1 MCRTS
6 FHVCYYGSPHQGGPY
21 QSLTGSCLLLY
32 HLFHSLLCTI
42 DVPMYTAGESVF
54 YRRSDGSLVPATVL
68 GPGAQSETVQIE
80 YKRTSFV
87 NVVKCG
93 KGEGTHVPA
102 QRAGNFFFRG
112 TGLPTA
118 VRKNQPLVPRS
129 NIAGSWARGGG
140 GTRMQRQHASMR
152 RTHSGRRRPASGS
165 RGTARHKGPASGAST
180 TARHGPHRPRCC

>member
-80 YKRTSFV
+80 YKRNERLVRHPAALIANLSRVT
-87 NVVKCG
+87 NVWISSG
-93 KGEGTHVPA
+93 
-102 QRAGNFFFRG
+102 
-112 TGLPTA
+112 
-118 VRKNQPLVPRS
+118 
-129 NIAGSWARGGG
+129 
-140 GTRMQRQHASMR
+140 QRQP
-152 RTHSGRRRPASGS
+152 GV
-165 RGTARHKGPASGAST
+165 SGAWHMCST
-180 TARHGPHRPRCC
+180 TSCFSQGTSWMMMQSPCILTSQTPSLSLSLSRSQLQRRL